1 MNSSMNRYMK
11 RIFVT
16 YLILSCTAGI
26 GLFAQKKVRSAIR
39 EGNSLYNKEAF
50 LDSEISYRKALETN
64 PSDSIATFNLGNS
77 LFRQQDEEKV
87 KESFNHYNTT
97 AQNAAKAG
105 NKSLA
110 AKAFYNAGDV
120 MMAAQQ
126 YDKAIDYF
134 KQSLK
139 NDPSD
144 HEARYNL
151 VLAQKLLQK
160 NQDQNQDDQ
169 QDQQDQ
175 QQQQQDQQQQDQ
187 QQQQQNQDQQQE
199 QNQDQQ
205 EQQNQEQQQQDQEQ
219 QQQDQQQQQN
229 QMSQEQAEAIL
240 NANNRDEKETQQK
253 VKEKQMQQVKRKQ
266 TGRDW

>member
-169 QDQQDQ
+169 QDQQ
-175 QQQQQDQQQQDQ
+175 QQQQDQQQQDQ
-187 QQQQQNQDQQQE
+187 QQQQQNQDQQ
-199 QNQDQQ
+199 
-205 EQQNQEQQQQDQEQ
+205 EQQNQEQ

>member
-1 MNSSMNRYMK
+1 MK
-11 RIFVT
+11 RIFIT
-16 YLILSCTAGI
+16 YLILICTSGI
-26 GLFAQKKVRSAIR
+26 GSNAQKKVRSAIR
-39 EGNSLYNKEAF
+39 EGNLLYNKEAF
-50 LDSEISYRKALETN
+50 LDSEISYRKALEEN
-64 PSDSIATFNLGNS
+64 PLDSIATFNLGNS

-87 KESFNHYNTT
+87 KESFTHYNTT
-97 AQNAAKAG
+97 AQNAAKSG
-105 NKSLA
+105 NKHLA

-126 YDKAIDYF
+126 YDKAIEYF

-160 NQDQNQDDQ
+160 NQDQNKDDQ
-169 QDQQDQ
+169 NKDD
-175 QQQQQDQQQQDQ
+175 QQQDQQQQDQ
-187 QQQQQNQDQQQE
+187 QQQDQQQE

-205 EQQNQEQQQQDQEQ
+205 EQQNQ
-219 QQQDQQQQQN
+219 DQQQQHPQN

>member
-169 QDQQDQ
+169 QDQNQDD
-175 QQQQQDQQQQDQ
+175 QQDQQQQDQ

-205 EQQNQEQQQQDQEQ
+205 EQQNQEQ

>member
-151 VLAQKLLQK
+151 MLAQKLLQK

-169 QDQQDQ
+169 QDQQ
-175 QQQQQDQQQQDQ
+175 QQQQDQ

-205 EQQNQEQQQQDQEQ
+205 EQQNQEQ

>member
-126 YDKAIDYF
+126 YDKAIEYF

-151 VLAQKLLQK
+151 MLAQKLLQK
-160 NQDQNQDDQ
+160 NQDQNQD
-169 QDQQDQ
+169 DQQDQ

-205 EQQNQEQQQQDQEQ
+205 EQQNQEQ

>member
-1 MNSSMNRYMK
+1 MISSMNRYMK
-11 RIFVT
+11 RIFFT
-16 YLILSCTAGI
+16 YLILICSSGI
-26 GLFAQKKVRSAIR
+26 GLNAQKKVRSAIR

-50 LDSEISYRKALETN
+50 LDSEISFRKALEVN

-87 KESFNHYNTT
+87 KESFSHYNTT

-105 NKSLA
+105 NKQLA

-126 YDKAIDYF
+126 YDKAIEYF

-160 NQDQNQDDQ
+160 NQDQNKDDQNKDDQ
-169 QDQQDQ
+169 QQD
-175 QQQQQDQQQQDQ
+175 QQQQDQQQQDQ
-187 QQQQQNQDQQQE
+187 QQKQDQQQE

-205 EQQNQEQQQQDQEQ
+205 EHQN
-219 QQQDQQQQQN
+219 QDQQQQQN

>member
-87 KESFNHYNTT
+87 KESVNHYNTT

-169 QDQQDQ
+169 QDQQ
-175 QQQQQDQQQQDQ
+175 QQQQDQQQQDQ

-205 EQQNQEQQQQDQEQ
+205 EQQNQEQ

>member
-50 LDSEISYRKALETN
+50 LDSEISYRKALEVN
-64 PSDSIATFNLGNS
+64 PADSIATFNLGNS

-169 QDQQDQ
+169 QDQQ
-175 QQQQQDQQQQDQ
+175 QQQQDQ

-205 EQQNQEQQQQDQEQ
+205 EQQNQEQQQQE
-219 QQQDQQQQQN
+219 QQQQQN

>member
-39 EGNSLYNKEAF
+39 EGNSLYYKEAF

-169 QDQQDQ
+169 QDQQ
-175 QQQQQDQQQQDQ
+175 QQQQDQQQQDQ

-205 EQQNQEQQQQDQEQ
+205 EQQNQEQ

>member
-50 LDSEISYRKALETN
+50 LDSEISYRKALEVN

-205 EQQNQEQQQQDQEQ
+205 EQQNQEQQNQEQ

-240 NANNRDEKETQQK
+240 DANNRDEKETQQK

>member
-105 NKSLA
+105 NKSHA

-169 QDQQDQ
+169 QDQQ
-175 QQQQQDQQQQDQ
+175 QQQQDQQQQDQ

-205 EQQNQEQQQQDQEQ
+205 EQQNQEQ

>member
-1 MNSSMNRYMK
+1 MK
-11 RIFVT
+11 RIFIT
-16 YLILSCTAGI
+16 YLILICSSGI
-26 GLFAQKKVRSAIR
+26 GLNAQKKVRSAIR

-50 LDSEISYRKALETN
+50 LDSEISFRKALEVN

-77 LFRQQDEEKV
+77 LFRQQNEEKV
-87 KESFNHYNTT
+87 KESFSHYNTT

-105 NKSLA
+105 NKQLA

-126 YDKAIDYF
+126 YDKAIEYF

-160 NQDQNQDDQ
+160 NQDQNKDDQNKDDQ
-169 QDQQDQ
+169 QQD
-175 QQQQQDQQQQDQ
+175 QQQQDQQQQDQ
-187 QQQQQNQDQQQE
+187 QQKQDQQQE

-205 EQQNQEQQQQDQEQ
+205 EHQN
-219 QQQDQQQQQN
+219 QDQQQQQN

>member
-16 YLILSCTAGI
+16 YLILSCTAGL

-169 QDQQDQ
+169 QDQQ
-175 QQQQQDQQQQDQ
+175 QQQQDQQQQDQ

-205 EQQNQEQQQQDQEQ
+205 EQQNQEQQQQDQE
-219 QQQDQQQQQN
+219 QQQN

>member
-169 QDQQDQ
+169 QDK

-205 EQQNQEQQQQDQEQ
+205 EQQNQEQ

>member
-169 QDQQDQ
+169 QDQQ
-175 QQQQQDQQQQDQ
+175 QQQQDQ

-205 EQQNQEQQQQDQEQ
+205 EQQNQEQ

>member
-126 YDKAIDYF
+126 YDKAIEYF

-169 QDQQDQ
+169 QDQQ
-175 QQQQQDQQQQDQ
+175 QQQQDKQQQDQ

-205 EQQNQEQQQQDQEQ
+205 EQQNQEQ

>member
-87 KESFNHYNTT
+87 KESFNHYNST

-169 QDQQDQ
+169 QDQQQQQQDQ
-175 QQQQQDQQQQDQ
+175 QQQQQDQQQQQ
-187 QQQQQNQDQQQE
+187 QNQDQQQQNQDQQQE

-205 EQQNQEQQQQDQEQ
+205 EQQNQDQQN
-219 QQQDQQQQQN
+219 QDQQQQQN

>member
-169 QDQQDQ
+169 QDQQ
-175 QQQQQDQQQQDQ
+175 QQQQDQQQQDQ
-187 QQQQQNQDQQQE
+187 QQQQNQEQQQE

-205 EQQNQEQQQQDQEQ
+205 EQQNQEQEQ
-219 QQQDQQQQQN
+219 QNQEQQQN

>member
-1 MNSSMNRYMK
+1 MK
-11 RIFVT
+11 RIFIT
-16 YLILSCTAGI
+16 YLILICSSGI
-26 GLFAQKKVRSAIR
+26 GLNAQKKVRSAIR

-50 LDSEISYRKALETN
+50 LDSEISFRKALEVN

-87 KESFNHYNTT
+87 KESFSHYNTT

-105 NKSLA
+105 NKQLA

-126 YDKAIDYF
+126 YDKAIEYF

-160 NQDQNQDDQ
+160 NQDQNKDDQ
-169 QDQQDQ
+169 NKDD
-175 QQQQQDQQQQDQ
+175 QQQDQQQQDQ
-187 QQQQQNQDQQQE
+187 KQDQQQQDQQQKQDQQQE

-205 EQQNQEQQQQDQEQ
+205 EHQN
-219 QQQDQQQQQN
+219 QDQQQQQN

>member
-1 MNSSMNRYMK
+1 MK
-11 RIFVT
+11 RIFIT
-16 YLILSCTAGI
+16 YLILICTSGI
-26 GLFAQKKVRSAIR
+26 GSNAQKKVRSAIR
-39 EGNSLYNKEAF
+39 EGNLLYNKEAF
-50 LDSEISYRKALETN
+50 LDSEISYRKALEEN
-64 PSDSIATFNLGNS
+64 PLDSIATFNLGNS

-87 KESFNHYNTT
+87 KESFTHYNTA
-97 AQNAAKAG
+97 AQNAAKSG
-105 NKSLA
+105 NKHLA

-126 YDKAIDYF
+126 YDKAIEYF

-151 VLAQKLLQK
+151 VLSQKLLQK
-160 NQDQNQDDQ
+160 NQDQNKNDQNKDD
-169 QDQQDQ
+169 
-175 QQQQQDQQQQDQ
+175 QQQDQQQQDQ
-187 QQQQQNQDQQQE
+187 QQKDQQQE

-205 EQQNQEQQQQDQEQ
+205 EQQNQ
-219 QQQDQQQQQN
+219 DQQQQHPQN

>member
-169 QDQQDQ
+169 QDQQ
-175 QQQQQDQQQQDQ
+175 QQQQDQQQQDQ

-205 EQQNQEQQQQDQEQ
+205 EQQNQE
-219 QQQDQQQQQN
+219 QQQQQN

>member
-1 MNSSMNRYMK
+1 MK

-16 YLILSCTAGI
+16 YFILACSAGI

-169 QDQQDQ
+169 QDQQ
-175 QQQQQDQQQQDQ
+175 QQQQDQQQQQQDQ

-205 EQQNQEQQQQDQEQ
+205 EQQNQEQQQQDQ

>member
-1 MNSSMNRYMK
+1 MK

-169 QDQQDQ
+169 QDQQ
-175 QQQQQDQQQQDQ
+175 QQQQDQ

-205 EQQNQEQQQQDQEQ
+205 EQQNQEQ

>member
-87 KESFNHYNTT
+87 KESFNHYNTA

-169 QDQQDQ
+169 QDQQ
-175 QQQQQDQQQQDQ
+175 QQQQDQQQQDQ

-205 EQQNQEQQQQDQEQ
+205 EQQNQEQ

>member
-50 LDSEISYRKALETN
+50 LDSEISYRKALEVN

-169 QDQQDQ
+169 QDQQ
-175 QQQQQDQQQQDQ
+175 QQQQDQ

-205 EQQNQEQQQQDQEQ
+205 EQQNQEQ

>member
-169 QDQQDQ
+169 QDQQ
-175 QQQQQDQQQQDQ
+175 QQDQ

-205 EQQNQEQQQQDQEQ
+205 EQQNQEQ

>member
-126 YDKAIDYF
+126 YDKAIEYF

-169 QDQQDQ
+169 QDQQ
-175 QQQQQDQQQQDQ
+175 QQQQDQQQQDQ
-187 QQQQQNQDQQQE
+187 QQEQQNQDQQQE

-205 EQQNQEQQQQDQEQ
+205 EQQNQEQ

>member
-1 MNSSMNRYMK
+1 MISSMNRYMK
-11 RIFVT
+11 RIFFT
-16 YLILSCTAGI
+16 YLILICSSGI
-26 GLFAQKKVRSAIR
+26 GSNAQKKVRSAIR

-50 LDSEISYRKALETN
+50 LDSEISFRKALEVN

-87 KESFNHYNTT
+87 KESFSHYNTT

-105 NKSLA
+105 NKQLA

-126 YDKAIDYF
+126 YDKAIEYF

-160 NQDQNQDDQ
+160 NQDQNKDDQ
-169 QDQQDQ
+169 NKDD
-175 QQQQQDQQQQDQ
+175 QQQDQQQQDQ
-187 QQQQQNQDQQQE
+187 QQDQQQKDQQQQDQQQE

-205 EQQNQEQQQQDQEQ
+205 EQQNQ
-219 QQQDQQQQQN
+219 DQQQQQHPQN